1 MHTGVTGFEK
11 LTEMGAIYPFHG
23 DEMLFTL
30 AILAFFIAFFIFQ
43 IGMEARH
50 HKTIIGNF
58 TASPAE

>member
-1 MHTGVTGFEK
+1 MNTGVSGFEK
-11 LTEMGAIYPFHG
+11 LPEMSAIYPFHG
-23 DEMLFTL
+23 DEILFTL

-43 IGMEARH
+43 ISMEARH

>member
-1 MHTGVTGFEK
+1 MNTGVTSFDK
-11 LTEMGAIYPFHG
+11 LPEMGAIYPFHG
-23 DEMLFTL
+23 EEVLMAL